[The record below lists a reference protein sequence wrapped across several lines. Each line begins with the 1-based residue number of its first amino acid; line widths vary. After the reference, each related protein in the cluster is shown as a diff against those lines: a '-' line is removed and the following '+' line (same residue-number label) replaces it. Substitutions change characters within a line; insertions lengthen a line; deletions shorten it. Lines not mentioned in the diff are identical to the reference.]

1 MSKKFATLLTLSLIQ
16 QTQANKPII
25 LWDIHNVLLTRSGV
39 IEKAWNYPHWWNTI
53 KHSPLLLIKDLLA
66 LTAKHFISGRS
77 SEQFIERAREHNN
90 PYLEQLIIQ
99 LVNAQQPIAGM
110 KEIVD
115 ELHAAGYEQHI
126 GSNIGQTPFRALI
139 DTQKFPHLAPIFEH
153 MNIEKSLVVSDEHG
167 NFVEKPDPQFF
178 KIYLKKN
185 NLDPKAQPIIF
196 IDDNTKNV
204 KAAQEVGIDG
214 ILFENPEQLR
224 EELQK
229 RSVLVPHIDQ
239 EHPQETTHP

>member
-1 MSKKFATLLTLSLIQ
+1 M
-16 QTQANKPII
+16 P
-25 LWDIHNVLLTRSGV
+25 D
-39 IEKAWNYPHWWNTI
+39 
-53 KHSPLLLIKDLLA
+53 
-66 LTAKHFISGRS
+66 
-77 SEQFIERAREHNN
+77 
-90 PYLEQLIIQ
+90 LEQLIIQ

-126 GSNIGQTPFRALI
+126 GSNIGKTPFLALI

-185 NLDPKAQPIIF
+185 NLDPKAQQIIF

>member
-1 MSKKFATLLTLSLIQ
+1 MSKKMATLLTLSLMQ

-25 LWDIHNVLLTRSGV
+25 LWDVHNVLLTKSG
-39 IEKAWNYPHWWNTI
+39 IMQKAWNYPHWWDAVR
-53 KHSPLLLIKDLLA
+53 HSPFALIKELLG
-66 LTAKHFISGRS
+66 LTIQHFISGRS
-77 SEQFIERAREHNN
+77 SEQFIQRARTHNN

-139 DTQKFPHLAPIFEH
+139 DPNQFPKLAPIFAP
-153 MNIEKSLVVSDEHG
+153 MNIEKSLVVSDKYG
-167 NFVEKPDPQFF
+167 DFVEKPDSQFF
-178 KIYLKKN
+178 KIYLQKN
-185 NLDPKAQPIIF
+185 GLDPQTQPIIF
-196 IDDNTKNV
+196 IDDNAKNV
-204 KAAQEVGIDG
+204 KAAQEVGIDA

-229 RSVLVPHIDQ
+229 RNVLIPHTDQ
-239 EHPQETTHP
+239 EQTQNTAHP